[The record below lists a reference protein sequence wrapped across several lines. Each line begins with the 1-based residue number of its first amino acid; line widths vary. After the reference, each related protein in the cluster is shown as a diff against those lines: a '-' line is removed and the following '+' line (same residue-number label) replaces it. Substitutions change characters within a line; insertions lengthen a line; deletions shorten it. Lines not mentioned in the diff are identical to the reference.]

1 MDINSIRLDAPA
13 VSSPETVLTPRE
25 AAERRELVKAVRA
38 INENRLLGEDRE
50 VTFGLDRE
58 SRRTVLRIINKETQE
73 VIRQIPS
80 EEALH
85 LAESIR

>member
-1 MDINSIRLDAPA
+1 MDINSIRLDAP
-13 VSSPETVLTPRE
+13 VLSSPDPVITPRE

-38 INENRLLGEDRE
+38 INETRLLGEDHE

-58 SRRTVLRIINKETQE
+58 SRKTVLRIINKETQE

>member
-1 MDINSIRLDAPA
+1 MDISGFRPDAPLLSFVEPA
-13 VSSPETVLTPRE
+13 ITPRE

-38 INENRLLGEDRE
+38 INETRLLGEDHE

-58 SRRTVLRIINKETQE
+58 SRKTVLKIVNRETQE

>member
-1 MDINSIRLDAPA
+1 MDINGIRADIPVMTFEGQP
-13 VSSPETVLTPRE
+13 VSPRE

-38 INENRLLGEDRE
+38 INETRLLGEDRE

-58 SRRTVLRIINKETQE
+58 SRKTVLKIVNRETQE

-80 EEALH
+80 EEVLH
-85 LAESIR
+85 LAESIG